1 MSVPKAD
8 KKKVDPA
15 EIDPEDDVEMSFM
28 DHLRELR
35 TRLVRSLWGFGPG
48 MAVAWV
54 YREEIL
60 NFLAAPYVHSIRAL
74 NIGEPTLHF
83 ANPADMFVN
92 YMMIALVC
100 GGIFGSPWAFYQA
113 WMFIAP
119 GLYRSER
126 ARAIPF
132 VVLSTIFFVGGAF
145 FGYAVVLPPAFDA
158 LLSFGGQVGDL
169 RIQNT
174 IMINEYLDFSL
185 RMLLALGITF
195 EVPIV
200 IGFISA
206 MGLVN
211 WKQLVA
217 FGRWWLV
224 IAAVAAAILTPSGD
238 APTMLLVLIPLVALY
253 YLAIIFAW
261 MVGPKPPVEE
271 KPETPAKA

>member
-1 MSVPKAD
+1 MSATEAA

-15 EIDPEDDVEMSFM
+15 EVDPEDDIEMSFM

-35 TRLVRSLWGFGPG
+35 TRLVRSLFGFGPG
-48 MAVAWV
+48 IAVAWTF
-54 YREEIL
+54 REEIL
-60 NFLAAPYVHSIRAL
+60 SFLAAPYIGAYRAL
-74 NIGEPTLHF
+74 GIGEPTLHF

-92 YMMIALVC
+92 YMMIAIIC

-126 ARAIPF
+126 AKAIPF
-132 VVLSTIFFVGGAF
+132 VLLSTLFFVGGAF

-158 LLSFGGQVGDL
+158 LFSFSGSVGDL
-169 RIQNT
+169 RIQPT
-174 IMINEYLDFSL
+174 IMLSEYLDFAL

-224 IAAVAAAILTPSGD
+224 IAAVIAAILTPSGD
-238 APTMLLVLIPLVALY
+238 AGTMLLVLIPLVALY

-261 MVGPKPPVEE
+261 MVGPKPPVEP
-271 KPETPAKA
+271 KPETPSKA

>member
-1 MSVPKAD
+1 MSTAPKE
-8 KKKVDPA
+8 KKVDPKLA
-15 EIDPEDDVEMSFM
+15 DPEDDIEMSFM

-48 MAVAWV
+48 IAIAWV
-54 YREEIL
+54 FREEIL
-60 NFLAAPYVHSIRAL
+60 NFLAAPYVHAIRNL

-92 YMMIALVC
+92 YMMIAMVC

-126 ARAIPF
+126 AKAIPF
-132 VVLSTIFFVGGAF
+132 VLLSTIFFVGGAF
-145 FGYAVVLPPAFDA
+145 FGYGVVLPPAFDA

-238 APTMLLVLIPLVALY
+238 APTMLLVLLPLVALY

-261 MVGPKPPVEE
+261 MVGPKPPPEE